1 MSRPNALWL
10 AFLLLGLVF
19 GAVSVV
25 LLTSTAPGMFGW
37 ITLAC
42 AVVILVSAAV
52 VYRRSR
58 LRP

>member
-10 AFLLLGLVF
+10 VFLLLGLVF

-25 LLTSTAPGMFGW
+25 LLASSTPGVFGW
-37 ITLAC
+37 ITLGC
-42 AVVILVSAAV
+42 ALVILVSAAV
-52 VYRRSR
+52 GYRRSR

>member
-10 AFLLLGLVF
+10 VFLLLGLVF

-25 LLTSTAPGMFGW
+25 LLASNTPGVFGW
-37 ITLAC
+37 ITLGC
-42 AVVILVSAAV
+42 ALVILVSAAV
-52 VYRRSR
+52 GYPRSR